1 MPKSY
6 TPNWFFTALLD
17 NHINQMMARYSCLR
31 ALRMD
36 FFYRKDTPDFLQPD
50 HRWLELQL
58 RMLLE
63 QVEQFENMVGFFWV
77 IEWTVD
83 HGFHAHV
90 VFWLDRQRV
99 KKIYPFAERITECW
113 RSITHNSGSAHRCT
127 YQPHYTYNIN
137 IPVRHNDPESIDNIR
152 GALHYLHTTST
163 FLCATTILKA
173 SIIFAV
179 PCIIWQKKSKKTG
192 CVPTAAMKFLN
203 VLLQGVLVSLTSE
216 A

>member
-63 QVEQFENMVGFFWV
+63 QVEQFENIVGFFWV
-77 IEWTVD
+77 IEWTAD
-83 HGFHAHV
+83 HGFHAHA
-90 VFWLDRQRV
+90 VFWIDRQRV
-99 KKIYPFAERITECW
+99 KKYIPL
-113 RSITHNSGSAHRCT
+113 RSRKPVASPVIPAIPDLQDRSENTAQHLSPHSHNLHKSHRG
-127 YQPHYTYNIN
+127 YSDH
-137 IPVRHNDPESIDNIR
+137 VDLNDRPR
-152 GALHYLHTTST
+152 QR
-163 FLCATTILKA
+163 
-173 SIIFAV
+173 V
-179 PCIIWQKKSKKTG
+179 
-192 CVPTAAMKFLN
+192 AACRR
-203 VLLQGVLVSLTSE
+203 SPD
-216 A
+216 

>member
-63 QVEQFENMVGFFWV
+63 QVEQFENIV
-77 IEWTVD
+77 IID
-83 HGFHAHV
+83 HHRRGEDSFPT
-90 VFWLDRQRV
+90 
-99 KKIYPFAERITECW
+99 PFTD
-113 RSITHNSGSAHRCT
+113 HDVPLSA
-127 YQPHYTYNIN
+127 
-137 IPVRHNDPESIDNIR
+137 V
-152 GALHYLHTTST
+152 
-163 FLCATTILKA
+163 
-173 SIIFAV
+173 
-179 PCIIWQKKSKKTG
+179 
-192 CVPTAAMKFLN
+192 
-203 VLLQGVLVSLTSE
+203 
-216 A
+216 

>member
-63 QVEQFENMVGFFWV
+63 QVEQFENIVGFFWV
-77 IEWTVD
+77 IEWTAD
-83 HGFHAHV
+83 HGFHAHA
-90 VFWLDRQRV
+90 VFWIDRQRV
-99 KKIYPFAERITECW
+99 KKYIPLRSGLRNAGGLLRITV
-113 RSITHNSGSAHRCT
+113 
-127 YQPHYTYNIN
+127 
-137 IPVRHNDPESIDNIR
+137 VRHTAVHISRII
-152 GALHYLHTTST
+152 HTTST

-179 PCIIWQKKSKKTG
+179 PCIIWRKKNKKTG

>member
-63 QVEQFENMVGFFWV
+63 QVEQFENIVVRINPDGSV
-77 IEWTVD
+77 IYLRDV
-83 HGFHAHV
+83 A
-90 VFWLDRQRV
+90 
-99 KKIYPFAERITECW
+99 RIEA
-113 RSITHNSGSAHRCT
+113 SSG
-127 YQPHYTYNIN
+127 
-137 IPVRHNDPESIDNIR
+137 
-152 GALHYLHTTST
+152 
-163 FLCATTILKA
+163 
-173 SIIFAV
+173 
-179 PCIIWQKKSKKTG
+179 
-192 CVPTAAMKFLN
+192 
-203 VLLQGVLVSLTSE
+203 
-216 A
+216 

>member
-63 QVEQFENMVGFFWV
+63 QVEQFENIVGFFWV
-77 IEWTVD
+77 IEWTAD
-83 HGFHAHV
+83 HGFHANV
-90 VFWLDRQRV
+90 VFWIDRQRV
-99 KKIYPFAERITECW
+99 KKIYPFAERIAECW
-113 RSITHNSGSAHRCT
+113 QAITYNCGSAHRCT
-127 YQPHYTYNIN
+127 YQPHYAYNIN

-152 GALHYLHTTST
+152 GALHYLAKEEQKDG
-163 FLCATTILKA
+163 LCAYGCNE
-173 SIIFAV
+173 V
-179 PCIIWQKKSKKTG
+179 PER
-192 CVPTAAMKFLN
+192 PAAGRPRKPHF
-203 VLLQGVLVSLTSE
+203 
-216 A
+216 

>member
-63 QVEQFENMVGFFWV
+63 QVEQFENIVGFFWV
-77 IEWTVD
+77 IEWTAD
-83 HGFHAHV
+83 HGFHAHAV
-90 VFWLDRQRV
+90 LWIDRQRV

-113 RSITHNSGSAHRCT
+113 RSIHITA
-127 YQPHYTYNIN
+127 
-137 IPVRHNDPESIDNIR
+137 VRHTAVHISRII
-152 GALHYLHTTST
+152 HTTST

-203 VLLQGVLVSLTSE
+203 VLLQGVLVTLTSE

>member
-17 NHINQMMARYSCLR
+17 HHINQMMARYSCLR

-63 QVEQFENMVGFFWV
+63 QVEQFENIVGFFWV
-77 IEWTVD
+77 IEWTAD
-83 HGFHAHV
+83 HGFHAHA
-90 VFWLDRQRV
+90 VFWIDRQRV
-99 KKIYPFAERITECW
+99 KKYIPLRSGLRNAGGLLRITV
-113 RSITHNSGSAHRCT
+113 
-127 YQPHYTYNIN
+127 
-137 IPVRHNDPESIDNIR
+137 VRRTVVHISRII
-152 GALHYLHTTST
+152 HTTST
-163 FLCATTILKA
+163 SPCVITIPGA

-179 PCIIWQKKSKKTG
+179 SCIIWRKKNKRRAV
-192 CVPTAAMKFLN
+192 CLR
-203 VLLQGVLVSLTSE
+203 LQ
-216 A
+216 

>member
-63 QVEQFENMVGFFWV
+63 QVEQSGVDDVGGGANHAELDEFAHPGEEPLGEAQGRGRGTCQGNSAQGARTGGFQSSL
-77 IEWTVD
+77 VD
-83 HGFHAHV
+83 
-90 VFWLDRQRV
+90 
-99 KKIYPFAERITECW
+99 
-113 RSITHNSGSAHRCT
+113 
-127 YQPHYTYNIN
+127 
-137 IPVRHNDPESIDNIR
+137 
-152 GALHYLHTTST
+152 
-163 FLCATTILKA
+163 
-173 SIIFAV
+173 
-179 PCIIWQKKSKKTG
+179 
-192 CVPTAAMKFLN
+192 
-203 VLLQGVLVSLTSE
+203 
-216 A
+216 

>member
-63 QVEQFENMVGFFWV
+63 QVEQFENIVGFFWV
-77 IEWTVD
+77 IEWTAD

-90 VFWLDRQRV
+90 VFWIDRQRV

-127 YQPHYTYNIN
+127 YRPHYTYNIN

-152 GALHYLHTTST
+152 GALHYLAKEEQKDG
-163 FLCATTILKA
+163 LCAYGCNE
-173 SIIFAV
+173 V
-179 PCIIWQKKSKKTG
+179 PER
-192 CVPTAAMKFLN
+192 PAAGRPRKPHF
-203 VLLQGVLVSLTSE
+203 
-216 A
+216 

>member
-63 QVEQFENMVGFFWV
+63 QVEQFENIVGFFWV
-77 IEWTVD
+77 IEWTAD
-83 HGFHAHV
+83 HGFHAHAV
-90 VFWLDRQRV
+90 LWIDRQRV
-99 KKIYPFAERITECW
+99 KKYIPLRSGLRNAGGLLHIT
-113 RSITHNSGSAHRCT
+113 A
-127 YQPHYTYNIN
+127 
-137 IPVRHNDPESIDNIR
+137 VRHTAVHISRII
-152 GALHYLHTTST
+152 HTTST

-203 VLLQGVLVSLTSE
+203 VLLQGVLVTLTSE

>member
-17 NHINQMMARYSCLR
+17 NHINQLVARYSRLR

-63 QVEQFENMVGFFWV
+63 QVEQFENIVGFFWV
-77 IEWTVD
+77 IEWTAD
-83 HGFHAHV
+83 HGFHAHA

-113 RSITHNSGSAHRCT
+113 RSIT
-127 YQPHYTYNIN
+127 
-137 IPVRHNDPESIDNIR
+137 
-152 GALHYLHTTST
+152 
-163 FLCATTILKA
+163 
-173 SIIFAV
+173 
-179 PCIIWQKKSKKTG
+179 
-192 CVPTAAMKFLN
+192 
-203 VLLQGVLVSLTSE
+203 
-216 A
+216 

>member
-63 QVEQFENMVGFFWV
+63 QDVR
-77 IEWTVD
+77 T
-83 HGFHAHV
+83 
-90 VFWLDRQRV
+90 RV
-99 KKIYPFAERITECW
+99 QTDMIAGMIHTERGTLRHDGGCW
-113 RSITHNSGSAHRCT
+113 RL
-127 YQPHYTYNIN
+127 YTVMECEEMIARMVNA
-137 IPVRHNDPESIDNIR
+137 R
-152 GALHYLHTTST
+152 
-163 FLCATTILKA
+163 
-173 SIIFAV
+173 
-179 PCIIWQKKSKKTG
+179 
-192 CVPTAAMKFLN
+192 
-203 VLLQGVLVSLTSE
+203 LLE
-216 A
+216 E

>member
-63 QVEQFENMVGFFWV
+63 QVEQFENIVGFFWV
-77 IEWTVD
+77 IEWTAD
-83 HGFHAHV
+83 HGFHAHA
-90 VFWLDRQRV
+90 VFWIDRQRV
-99 KKIYPFAERITECW
+99 KKIYPFAERITNAGGLL
-113 RSITHNSGSAHRCT
+113 RITA
-127 YQPHYTYNIN
+127 
-137 IPVRHNDPESIDNIR
+137 VRRTAVHISRII
-152 GALHYLHTTST
+152 HTTST
-163 FLCATTILKA
+163 FLCAITSLKA

-179 PCIIWQKKSKKTG
+179 PCIIWRKKSKKTG
-192 CVPTAAMKFLN
+192 CVPTAAVKFLS
-203 VLLQGVLVSLTSE
+203 VLQQGVHVSFRSE
-216 A
+216 D

>member
-17 NHINQMMARYSCLR
+17 NHINQMMARYSCLRREAHKKDSESALR

-63 QVEQFENMVGFFWV
+63 QVEQFENIVGFFWV
-77 IEWTVD
+77 IEWTAD
-83 HGFHAHV
+83 HGFHAHAV
-90 VFWLDRQRV
+90 LWIDRQRV

-152 GALHYLHTTST
+152 GALHYLAKEEQKDG
-163 FLCATTILKA
+163 LCAYGCNE
-173 SIIFAV
+173 V
-179 PCIIWQKKSKKTG
+179 PER
-192 CVPTAAMKFLN
+192 PAAGRPRNPHF
-203 VLLQGVLVSLTSE
+203 
-216 A
+216 

>member
-63 QVEQFENMVGFFWV
+63 QVEQFENIVGFFWV
-77 IEWTVD
+77 I
-83 HGFHAHV
+83 GRLIM
-90 VFWLDRQRV
+90 VFMRMS
-99 KKIYPFAERITECW
+99 F
-113 RSITHNSGSAHRCT
+113 SGSIVRGLKK
-127 YQPHYTYNIN
+127 Y
-137 IPVRHNDPESIDNIR
+137 IPLRS
-152 GALHYLHTTST
+152 G
-163 FLCATTILKA
+163 
-173 SIIFAV
+173 
-179 PCIIWQKKSKKTG
+179 
-192 CVPTAAMKFLN
+192 
-203 VLLQGVLVSLTSE
+203 
-216 A
+216 

>member
-63 QVEQFENMVGFFWV
+63 QVEQFENIVGFFWV
-77 IEWTVD
+77 IEWTAD

-90 VFWLDRQRV
+90 VFWIDRQRV
-99 KKIYPFAERITECW
+99 KKIYPFAERIAECW
-113 RSITHNSGSAHRCT
+113 QSTSYSIRQKETSTGNRFMHSAL
-127 YQPHYTYNIN
+127 PF
-137 IPVRHNDPESIDNIR
+137 IDN
-152 GALHYLHTTST
+152 
-163 FLCATTILKA
+163 C
-173 SIIFAV
+173 
-179 PCIIWQKKSKKTG
+179 
-192 CVPTAAMKFLN
+192 MN
-203 VLLQGVLVSLTSE
+203 VLLRAITLPVHHRRWYYAGCGNNMEEQQFDACCCSARRVFVTREPVSQLMNNVRKWWIYCNI
-216 A
+216 AGR

>member
-17 NHINQMMARYSCLR
+17 NHINQLVARYSRLR

-63 QVEQFENMVGFFWV
+63 QVEQFENIVGFFWV
-77 IEWTVD
+77 IEWTAD
-83 HGFHAHV
+83 HGFHAHA

-99 KKIYPFAERITECW
+99 K
-113 RSITHNSGSAHRCT
+113 
-127 YQPHYTYNIN
+127 NI
-137 IPVRHNDPESIDNIR
+137 SLC
-152 GALHYLHTTST
+152 GADYGML
-163 FLCATTILKA
+163 
-173 SIIFAV
+173 AV
-179 PCIIWQKKSKKTG
+179 YY
-192 CVPTAAMKFLN
+192 A
-203 VLLQGVLVSLTSE
+203 
-216 A
+216 

>member
-63 QVEQFENMVGFFWV
+63 QVEQFENIVGFFWV
-77 IEWTVD
+77 IEWTAD
-83 HGFHAHV
+83 HGFHAHAV
-90 VFWLDRQRV
+90 LWIDRQRV

-152 GALHYLHTTST
+152 GALHYL
-163 FLCATTILKA
+163 AKEE
-173 SIIFAV
+173 
-179 PCIIWQKKSKKTG
+179 QKTG

-203 VLLQGVLVSLTSE
+203 VLLQGVLVTPHF
-216 A
+216 

>member
-63 QVEQFENMVGFFWV
+63 QVELVSSALKV
-77 IEWTVD
+77 IRTV
-83 HGFHAHV
+83 
-90 VFWLDRQRV
+90 RV
-99 KKIYPFAERITECW
+99 KKA
-113 RSITHNSGSAHRCT
+113 
-127 YQPHYTYNIN
+127 
-137 IPVRHNDPESIDNIR
+137 
-152 GALHYLHTTST
+152 
-163 FLCATTILKA
+163 
-173 SIIFAV
+173 
-179 PCIIWQKKSKKTG
+179 
-192 CVPTAAMKFLN
+192 
-203 VLLQGVLVSLTSE
+203 
-216 A
+216 

>member
-1 MPKSY
+1 
-6 TPNWFFTALLD
+6 
-17 NHINQMMARYSCLR
+17 MMARYSCLR

-63 QVEQFENMVGFFWV
+63 QVEQFENIVGFFWV

-83 HGFHAHV
+83 HGFHAHA
-90 VFWLDRQRV
+90 VFWIDRQRV
-99 KKIYPFAERITECW
+99 KKYIPLRSGITECW

-137 IPVRHNDPESIDNIR
+137 IPVRHNDPESINNIR
-152 GALHYLHTTST
+152 GALHYL
-163 FLCATTILKA
+163 AKEE
-173 SIIFAV
+173 
-179 PCIIWQKKSKKTG
+179 QKTG

-203 VLLQGVLVSLTSE
+203 VLQQGVLVSLTSE
-216 A
+216 SLNHEFPARKHLVGKTYLDD